1 MEKAIKVPIGTKTY
15 SLTSDDDYLDS
26 ISDGF
31 EPDMVRLFQCLLQKQ
46 FCALDV
52 GANIG
57 CTSILFGELATSV
70 VSFEP
75 SPTTFRFLTRNIEK
89 SGLSNI
95 RLHNY
100 GLGAQSG
107 ESLLTYATNNRS
119 GAFVSGLMKTSV
131 GHSTE
136 SIRIRTLDEVE
147 RELNLP
153 GIDFI
158 KIDVEGFEKS
168 VIAGGREVIDRFKP
182 IVVLELNH
190 WCLNVF
196 QRICVPDFLD
206 YLRPYS
212 PFCWPLTE
220 LRSSTCTTRA
230 KTTSSCTTISIISSI
245 GICWPRFTLTSSTTS
260 IADTCIP
267 RSGCRT

>member
-1 MEKAIKVPIGTKTY
+1 MEKAINVRIGMKTY

-57 CTSILFGELATSV
+57 CTSILFGELATRV
-70 VSFEP
+70 ISFEP
-75 SPTTFRFLTRNIEK
+75 SPTTFRFLTGNIEK

-95 RLHNY
+95 QTHNY

-119 GAFVSGLMKTSV
+119 GAFVSGSMKTSV
-131 GHSTE
+131 GHATE

-147 RELNLP
+147 GELNLP

-168 VIAGGREVIDRFKP
+168 VIAGGRDVIERFKP

-206 YLRPYS
+206 YLRTIFPV
-212 PFCWPLTE
+212 L
-220 LRSSTCTTRA
+220 LA
-230 KTTSSCTTISIISSI
+230 IDGTSFLDLHDESESYIVMYHHINHLKYRNLLAAFHVDQLEDFHRRYVHT
-245 GICWPRFTLTSSTTS
+245 
-260 IADTCIP
+260 A
-267 RSGCRT
+267 

>member
-1 MEKAIKVPIGTKTY
+1 MDKVAKVPIGAKTY
-15 SLTSDDDYLDS
+15 SLTSDDDYLDT
-26 ISDGF
+26 ITDGF
-31 EPDMVRLFQCLLQKQ
+31 EPDMVRLFQCLLQKR

-57 CTSILFGELATSV
+57 CTSILFGELATRV
-70 VSFEP
+70 ISFEP
-75 SPTTFRFLTRNIEK
+75 SPTTFRFLRTNIEK

-95 RLHNY
+95 RLCNY
-100 GLGAQSG
+100 GLGAEPG

-119 GAFVSGLMKTSV
+119 GAFVSGTMKTSI

-147 RELNLP
+147 RELDLP

-168 VIAGGREVIDRFKP
+168 VIAGGRDVIDRFKP

-206 YLRPYS
+206 YLRTIFPV
-212 PFCWPLTE
+212 L
-220 LRSSTCTTRA
+220 LA
-230 KTTSSCTTISIISSI
+230 IDGTSFLDLHDESESYIVMYHHINHLKYRNLL
-245 GICWPRFTLTSSTTS
+245 GAFH
-260 IADTCIP
+260 ADQLDVFH
-267 RSGCRT
+267 RQYAHAA